1 MSKNTQNLLKET
13 LDDRELLDKLNAALE
28 NKNTV
33 LKISINDKENI
44 KIEEMKDEEIS
55 IKQEKN
61 DNRVNNSKMK
71 KITKSFFKVFEE
83 LFDSVAKN
91 FLKKKYKINNSVY
104 NDGKKAV
111 VAVRNKDAKTFWKKA
126 TDSILY
132 IFKKIPAETK
142 KVIKNTKNVAI
153 DEIFSW
159 KKE

>member
-111 VAVRNKDAKTFWKKA
+111 IAAHNKDSKTFLKKA
-126 TDSILY
+126 TDAVLNMI
-132 IFKKIPAETK
+132 KKIPTDK
-142 KVIKNTKNVAI
+142 KKIIKNTKNVAI
-153 DEIFSW
+153 DEIYSW
-159 KKE
+159 KE